1 MVLICVCDLC
11 ALCSYGKTLEE
22 DVLQGLTPV
31 VTSIAVLMLLTSV
44 ALYSNSKRTSSAV
57 R

>member
-1 MVLICVCDLC
+1 MCVCVLY

-22 DVLQGLTPV
+22 DVLRGLTPI
-31 VTSIAVLMLLTSV
+31 VTSIAALMLLTSV
-44 ALYSNSKRTSSAV
+44 ALYNNNKRTSSAV